1 MEQLILTSEDVY
13 FNDRW
18 LGDLFQ
24 TVWRVGKALAEEI
37 SRISGSRKA
46 FIAAGPGNNGNDALC
61 AARFLLD
68 NGFEVKI
75 FEPFKGKSEVREKI
89 KNFLPCNCILEKLED
104 LPLVFFKEGI
114 FLDGIFGVGQRFPLD
129 NLVVNVLLVGKGFK
143 VKIAIDVPTGV
154 DANSGNIDFTIPF
167 DYTLCIQQPK
177 IGLFLDPAKSIVGEV
192 RVIDAGI
199 KTFKYSYCY
208 FNKAQFSPRRIKRDP
223 SSHKYFYGPLVVIAG
238 SRQMKGAS
246 ELALEGGAL
255 ASSRVLVSVAGPSTD
270 PEVINFGI
278 ARYCRK
284 ELEKVFS
291 LIKTPKC
298 IIFGPGIEETSEFE
312 KDEIVQFLSD
322 LRLPVIVDGTGLKYV
337 IERKLNSC
345 FLLTPH
351 FGEFKYLGGNEKNL
365 HQSLSILQEKYNCNI
380 LLKGPVCMFRGQRS
394 FLFEVRKS
402 SLSFAG
408 MGDFLA
414 GLIGGFVCNSL
425 DFFSASYNS
434 LGLLVK
440 SDDWNF
446 KLFRE
451 KIKNEFK
458 NFFAN

>member
-1 MEQLILTSEDVY
+1 MEQLILSSEDVY

-24 TVWRVGKALAEEI
+24 TISRVGKALAEEI
-37 SRISGSRKA
+37 SRIGGSQKA
-46 FIAAGPGNNGNDALC
+46 LIVAGPGNNGNDALC
-61 AARFLLD
+61 AASFLLD
-68 NGFEVKI
+68 HGFEVKI
-75 FEPFKGKSEVREKI
+75 FELFKSKSEVREKI
-89 KNFLPCNCILEKLED
+89 KSSLPSNSFLEKLED
-104 LPLVFFKEGI
+104 LPLGFFEEGL
-114 FLDGIFGVGQRFPLD
+114 FVDGIFGIGQRFPLE
-129 NLVVNVLLVGKGFK
+129 NSVVNVLLVGKAFK

-177 IGLFLDPAKSIVGEV
+177 IGVFLDPAKSVVGKV

-208 FNKAQFSPRRIKRDP
+208 FNKDQFSPRRIKRDP

-238 SRQMKGAS
+238 SRGMKGAS

-255 ASSRVLVSVAGPSTD
+255 ASSRVLISVAGGSTD
-270 PEVINFGI
+270 PEVINLGI

-284 ELEKVFS
+284 ELEKVFP

-298 IIFGPGIEETSEFE
+298 IIFGPGIDEASELD
-312 KDEIVQFLSD
+312 KDEVVQFLSD

-337 IERKLNSC
+337 IGRKLNSC

-351 FGEFKYLGGNEKNL
+351 LGEFRYLGGDEKNL
-365 HQSLSILQEKYNCNI
+365 HQSLSALREKYDCNI
-380 LLKGPVCMFRGQRS
+380 LLKGPVCLFKGQRS

-414 GLIGGFVCNSL
+414 GLIGGFVCNAP
-425 DFFSASYNS
+425 DFFLASYNA
-434 LGLLVK
+434 LGLLAK
-440 SDDWNF
+440 SEDWNF
-446 KLFRE
+446 KLLRE

-458 NFFAN
+458 NFFTN